1 MKRKKVIVIFLIVI
15 FSAFLLSGVGIFEPY
30 LNIRG
35 YQIEMY
41 KTHYSEDGY
50 FFVIENN
57 KGVIEAKKFDRGLFI
72 TFYLKDDFKKYGI
85 DNYYELL
92 DSSPESP
99 IEINKL
105 NLIWHEAYF
114 ENYNCTF
121 GPDAERS
128 DNPCKIENE
137 DENKLFL
144 EYESFLKELGIRE
157 KSLLNMLI
165 YKLNHPT
172 NNLIWSKFATNLD
185 E

>member
-1 MKRKKVIVIFLIVI
+1 MSPKMFIWKRLMHIGYPFL
-15 FSAFLLSGVGIFEPY
+15 FWFNYFPQLVGNT
-30 LNIRG
+30 L
-35 YQIEMY
+35 
-41 KTHYSEDGY
+41 
-50 FFVIENN
+50 
-57 KGVIEAKKFDRGLFI
+57 
-72 TFYLKDDFKKYGI
+72 
-85 DNYYELL
+85 
-92 DSSPESP
+92 
-99 IEINKL
+99 NKL

-172 NNLIWSKFATNLD
+172 NNLLWSKFATNLD